1 MKTAKL
7 DFTKDTVIFLDEEH
21 YTTIGVLNVTKIGK
35 TTLSK
40 EIKEGRMEVFRHP
53 DGNLFTKDAVRKW
66 KISRTRFTNKRPK
79 K

>member
-40 EIKEGRMEVFRHP
+40 EIREGR
-53 DGNLFTKDAVRKW
+53 
-66 KISRTRFTNKRPK
+66 K
-79 K
+79 KCILHRMA